1 MHQIRFAFNE
11 ELDKFCVSLLKIGSM
26 IKSMTGYGKS
36 VVDITGR
43 RLTVEIKT
51 LNSKQLDLNL
61 KIPGYFREKEWEVRA
76 LLTQQLERG
85 KIDFYIG
92 TEVTGEMLSYSIN
105 HALAKRYC
113 DELKSLSGEL
123 KEKSPA
129 DLLSLVLHMPDVM
142 QTSRDEIDDVDWS
155 IISGAI
161 AATIGQVNEFRIN
174 EGKVLED
181 DMLKRVHT
189 ILDLLDAILPY
200 EKSRISELKE
210 RLLRD
215 FAKFSGDFNG
225 MAPDQNRFEQE
236 IIYYLEKLDITEEKV
251 RLLKHCQYFL
261 ETLQDPGAQGKKLGF
276 VTQEMGRE
284 INTIGSKANHA
295 EIQKIV
301 VQMKDELEKIK
312 EQLGNIL

>member
-1 MHQIRFAFNE
+1 
-11 ELDKFCVSLLKIGSM
+11 M
-26 IKSMTGYGKS
+26 IKSMTGYGKT

-61 KIPGYFREKEWEVRA
+61 KIPGYFREKEWEVRT
-76 LLTQQLERG
+76 LLTQRLERG

-105 HALAKRYC
+105 HNLAKKYA
-113 DELKSLSGEL
+113 DELKALSGEL
-123 KEKSPA
+123 HLKDAS
-129 DLLSLVLHMPDVM
+129 DMLSLVVKMPDVM
-142 QTSRDEIDDVDWS
+142 QTSRDEMGEDDWS
-155 IISGAI
+155 VIRGAI
-161 AATIGQVNEFRIN
+161 AEAISQTDEFRIH

-181 DMLKRVHT
+181 DMLMRVHS
-189 ILDLLDAILPY
+189 ILQLLDAILPY
-200 EKSRISELKE
+200 ETNRINELRE
-210 RLLRD
+210 RLIKD
-215 FAKFSGDFNG
+215 FAKFAGDFNG
-225 MAPDQNRFEQE
+225 SAPDQNRFEQE

-261 ETLQDPGAQGKKLGF
+261 ETLQDTGSQGKKLGF

-284 INTIGSKANHA
+284 INTIGSKASDA

>member
-1 MHQIRFAFNE
+1 
-11 ELDKFCVSLLKIGSM
+11 M
-26 IKSMTGYGKS
+26 IKSMTGYGKTS
-36 VVDITGR
+36 VDTTGR
-43 RLTVEIKT
+43 RLSVEIKT

-61 KIPGYFREKEWEVRA
+61 KVPGYLREKEGELRT
-76 LLTQQLERG
+76 LLTQRFERG

-92 TEVTGEMLSYSIN
+92 TEVTGEIPSLSVN
-105 HALAKRYC
+105 HTLAKKYFN
-113 DELKSLSGEL
+113 ELKALSKEL
-123 KEKSPA
+123 HKKIPA
-129 DLLSLVLHMPDVM
+129 DILSLVIKMPDVM
-142 QTSRDEIDDVDWS
+142 QTSRDEIGDEDWN

-161 AATIGQVNEFRIN
+161 AEAIGHVDKFRSN

-181 DMLKRVHT
+181 DMLKRVHS
-189 ILDLLDAILPY
+189 ILQLLDSILPF
-200 EKSRISELKE
+200 EKNRINELRE

-215 FAKFSGDFNG
+215 FSKFSGDFNG
-225 MAPDQNRFEQE
+225 SAPDQNRFEQE

-261 ETLQDPGAQGKKLGF
+261 ETLQDPGSQGKKLGF

-284 INTIGSKANHA
+284 INTIGSKASDA

-301 VQMKDELEKIK
+301 VQMKDELEKVK